1 MLSKIVKSRIINKA
15 IDIAH
20 ALCPINWQNVNNSH
34 IAFLVKKNKIIKIGW
49 NRKRTHPEIA
59 KHPYHEGYVG
69 THAELD
75 VILKSGL
82 NSLHNHSMIVLRVDR
97 KGRLANSKP
106 CPGCLSLLNSYDI
119 NEVFYSDT
127 EGKIEKLSN

>member
-1 MLSKIVKSRIINKA
+1 MKTRVIKKA

-20 ALCPINWQNVNNSH
+20 ALCPTNWKNVNNSH
-34 IAFLVKKNKIIKIGW
+34 IAFLVKKNKIVKIGW
-49 NRKRTHPEIA
+49 NRKRTHPEIS
-59 KHPYHEGYVG
+59 KHPYHDGYVG

-82 NSLHNHSMIVLRVDR
+82 EDLNDHSMIVLRVDR

-106 CPGCLSLLNSYDI
+106 CPGCLSLLKSYNVD
-119 NEVFYSDT
+119 EVFYSDG

>member
-1 MLSKIVKSRIINKA
+1 MKNRIINKA

-20 ALCPINWQNVNNSH
+20 ALCPTNWQNVNNSH
-34 IAFLVKKNKIIKIGW
+34 IAFLVKKNKIVKIGW
-49 NRKRTHPEIA
+49 NRKRTHPEIT

-82 NSLHNHSMIVLRVDR
+82 DNLHNHSMIVLRVDR
-97 KGRLANSKP
+97 KRKLANSKP
-106 CPGCLSLLNSYDI
+106 CSGCLSLLKSYHI

-127 EGKIEKLSN
+127 QGKIEKLSN

>member
-1 MLSKIVKSRIINKA
+1 MKNRIINKA

-20 ALCPINWQNVNNSH
+20 ALCPTNWQNVNNSH
-34 IAFLVKKNKIIKIGW
+34 IAFLVRKNKITKIGW

-75 VILKSGL
+75 VILKSGEDNL
-82 NSLHNHSMIVLRVDR
+82 KNHSMIVLRVDR

-106 CPGCLSLLNSYDI
+106 CPGCLSLIKSYCLD
-119 NEVFYSDT
+119 EVYFSNV
-127 EGKIEKLSN
+127 EGHIEKL

>member
-1 MLSKIVKSRIINKA
+1 MKLRILKRA
-15 IDIAH
+15 VETAH
-20 ALCPINWQNVNNSH
+20 ALCPTNWKNVNNSH
-34 IAFLVKKNKIIKIGW
+34 IAFLVKKNKIVKIGW
-49 NRKRTHPEIA
+49 NKKRTHPEIS
-59 KHPYHEGYVG
+59 KHPYHDGYVG

-82 NSLHNHSMIVLRVDR
+82 DSLDDHSMIVLRVDR

-106 CPGCLSLLNSYDI
+106 CPGCLSLLKSYNVD
-119 NEVFYSDT
+119 EVFYSDG

>member
-1 MLSKIVKSRIINKA
+1 MKSRIINKA

-20 ALCPINWQNVNNSH
+20 ALCPTNWQNVNNSH

-49 NRKRTHPEIA
+49 NKKRTHPETA
-59 KHPYHEGYVG
+59 KHPYHEGHVG

-82 NSLHNHSMIVLRVDR
+82 DSLNNHSMIILRVDR

-106 CPGCLSLLNSYDI
+106 CSGCLSLIESYNVD
-119 NEVFYSDT
+119 EVFYSDA

>member
-1 MLSKIVKSRIINKA
+1 VKNRIINKA

-20 ALCPINWQNVNNSH
+20 ALCPTNWQNVNNSH
-34 IAFLVKKNKIIKIGW
+34 IAFLVKKNKITKIGW

-75 VILKSGL
+75 VILKSGEDDL
-82 NSLHNHSMIVLRVDR
+82 EDHSMIVLRVDR
-97 KGRLANSKP
+97 KGKLANSKP
-106 CPGCLSLLNSYDI
+106 CSGCLSLIKSFNL
-119 NEVFYSDT
+119 NEVYFSNV
-127 EGKIEKLSN
+127 EGKIEKL

>member
-1 MLSKIVKSRIINKA
+1 MKPRILKRA
-15 IDIAH
+15 VETAH
-20 ALCPINWQNVNNSH
+20 ALCPTNWKNVNNSH
-34 IAFLVKKNKIIKIGW
+34 IAFLVKKNKIVKIGW
-49 NRKRTHPEIA
+49 NRKRTHPEIS
-59 KHPYHEGYVG
+59 KHPYHDGYVG

-82 NSLHNHSMIVLRVDR
+82 DNLDDHSMIVLRVDR

-106 CPGCLSLLNSYDI
+106 CLGCLSLLKSYNVD
-119 NEVFYSDT
+119 EVFYSDG

>member
-1 MLSKIVKSRIINKA
+1 MKSRIINKA

-20 ALCPINWQNVNNSH
+20 ALCPTNWQNVNNSH

-49 NRKRTHPEIA
+49 NKKRTHPKIA

-82 NSLHNHSMIVLRVDR
+82 DSLNNHSMIILRVDR

-106 CPGCLSLLNSYDI
+106 CSGCLSLIESYNVD
-119 NEVFYSDT
+119 EVFYSNV
-127 EGKIEKLSN
+127 EGKVEKLSN

>member
-1 MLSKIVKSRIINKA
+1 MRPRILKRA
-15 IDIAH
+15 VETAH
-20 ALCPINWQNVNNSH
+20 ALCPTNWKNVNNSH

-49 NRKRTHPEIA
+49 NRKRTHPEIS
-59 KHPYHEGYVG
+59 KHPYHDGYVG

-82 NSLHNHSMIVLRVDR
+82 EDLNDHSMIVLRVDR

-106 CPGCLSLLNSYDI
+106 CPGCLSLLKSYNVD
-119 NEVFYSDT
+119 EVFYSDT
-127 EGKIEKLSN
+127 EGNIEKLSN

>member
-1 MLSKIVKSRIINKA
+1 VKTRVIKKA

-20 ALCPINWQNVNNSH
+20 ALCPTNWKNVNNSH
-34 IAFLVKKNKIIKIGW
+34 IAFLVKKNKIVKIGW
-49 NRKRTHPEIA
+49 NRKRTHPEIS
-59 KHPYHEGYVG
+59 KHPYHDGYVG

-82 NSLHNHSMIVLRVDR
+82 EDLHDHSMIVLRVDR

-106 CPGCLSLLNSYDI
+106 CPGCLSLLKSYNVD
-119 NEVFYSDT
+119 EVFYSDVQ
-127 EGKIEKLSN
+127 GKIEKLSN

>member
-1 MLSKIVKSRIINKA
+1 MKTRIINKA

-20 ALCPINWQNVNNSH
+20 ALCPTNWQNVNNSH
-34 IAFLVKKNKIIKIGW
+34 IAFLVKKNKITKIGW
-49 NRKRTHPEIA
+49 NRKRTHPEIS

-75 VILKSGL
+75 VILKSGEDDL
-82 NSLHNHSMIVLRVDR
+82 YDHSMIVLRVDR

-106 CPGCLSLLNSYDI
+106 CPGCLSLIKSY
-119 NEVFYSDT
+119 NLSDVYFSNL
-127 EGKIEKLSN
+127 EGKIEKL

>member
-1 MLSKIVKSRIINKA
+1 MKNRIINKA

-20 ALCPINWQNVNNSH
+20 ALCPTNWQNVNNSH
-34 IAFLVKKNKIIKIGW
+34 IAFLVKKNKITKIGW

-75 VILKSGL
+75 VILKSGEDDL
-82 NSLHNHSMIVLRVDR
+82 EDHSMIVLRVDR
-97 KGRLANSKP
+97 KGKLANSKP
-106 CPGCLSLLNSYDI
+106 CSGCLSLIKSFNL
-119 NEVFYSDT
+119 NEVYFSNV
-127 EGKIEKLSN
+127 EGKIEKL

>member
-1 MLSKIVKSRIINKA
+1 MKNRIINKA

-20 ALCPINWQNVNNSH
+20 ALCPTNWQNVNNSH
-34 IAFLVKKNKIIKIGW
+34 IAFLVRKNKITKIGW

-75 VILKSGL
+75 VILKSGEDNL
-82 NSLHNHSMIVLRVDR
+82 KNHSMIVLRVDR

-106 CPGCLSLLNSYDI
+106 CPGCLSLIKSYGLD
-119 NEVFYSDT
+119 EVYFSNI
-127 EGKIEKLSN
+127 EGHIEKL

>member
-1 MLSKIVKSRIINKA
+1 VKTRVIKKA

-20 ALCPINWQNVNNSH
+20 ALCPTNWKNVNNSH
-34 IAFLVKKNKIIKIGW
+34 VAFLVKKNKIVKIGW
-49 NRKRTHPEIA
+49 NRKRTHPEIS
-59 KHPYHEGYVG
+59 KHPYHDGYVG

-82 NSLHNHSMIVLRVDR
+82 EDLNDHSMIVLRVDR

-106 CPGCLSLLNSYDI
+106 CPGCLSLLKSY
-119 NEVFYSDT
+119 NVEEVFYSDT
-127 EGKIEKLSN
+127 EGNIEKLSN